1 MESLATHA
9 ECLAVSVGTL
19 QVRPADAAVIRA
31 AQEYA
36 TALDADDADVARLGP
51 LYIACLTALGLTP
64 AARAA
69 LAGKGVPTDEQRA
82 NPLDELRQRRRA
94 RGDGPPDLDA
104 AAP

>member
-1 MESLATHA
+1 MESLATHT
-9 ECLAVSVGTL
+9 ECLAASVGTL
-19 QVRPADAAVIRA
+19 QARPADAAVIRA

-36 TALDADDADVARLGP
+36 AELDAGGDVTKLGP
-51 LYIACLTALGLTP
+51 LYIAALTALGLTP

-69 LAGKGVPTDEQRA
+69 LAKGGASGEQRP

-94 RGDGPPDLDA
+94 RGDGPEAVDS

>member
-1 MESLATHA
+1 VESVATHT
-9 ECLAVSVGTL
+9 ECLAASVGTL

-36 TALDADDADVARLGP
+36 AELDAGGDVTKLGP
-51 LYIACLTALGLTP
+51 LYIAALTALGLTP

-69 LAGKGVPTDEQRA
+69 LAGKGVPTDGQRA

-94 RGDGPPDLDA
+94 RGDGPEAVDS

>member
-1 MESLATHA
+1 MESLATHS
-9 ECLAVSVGTL
+9 ECLAASVGTL
-19 QVRPADAAVIRA
+19 QARPADAAVIRA

-36 TALDADDADVARLGP
+36 AALDADDADVARLGP

-69 LAGKGVPTDEQRA
+69 LGKGGAPSEQRP

-94 RGDGPPDLDA
+94 RGDGPEAVDA